1 MTIVEIAVH
10 DDQLVAL
17 DQLGRDV
24 AIPAAHQHDRAA
36 LIERRVHAALH
47 AGDVEERQHDELTR
61 VLAWQPNHTLFVT
74 SVCITLRCVSMQPF
88 GRPVVPELY
97 GMTHRS
103 SGPIVSG
110 PGVRSRASASHHS
123 VTPGIGDRLPRR
135 ADDLGHAQCRR
146 TVDVVA
152 VRGDD
157 DVLRRFA
164 PSSGFDLR
172 IHLLRDQRRPSRR
185 CPARSARARR

>member
-10 DDQLVAL
+10 DISLVAL
-17 DQLGRDV
+17 DELGGDL
-24 AIPAAHQHDRAA
+24 AIPAAHQHDGAA

-47 AGDVEERQHDELTR
+47 ARDMKERQHDKLARVRDASRTR
-61 VLAWQPNHTLFVT
+61 RQFAT

-110 PGVRSRASASHHS
+110 PGLRLRASASAHKRHCRGRRSLWRGAATTSGMRS
-123 VTPGIGDRLPRR
+123 VVG
-135 ADDLGHAQCRR
+135 
-146 TVDVVA
+146 
-152 VRGDD
+152 
-157 DVLRRFA
+157 RFT
-164 PSSGFDLR
+164 
-172 IHLLRDQRRPSRR
+172 
-185 CPARSARARR
+185 